1 MFLKQYL
8 EATWDTGTFPWEG
21 WPSFPSPPP
30 ASNIGTTRVPL
41 MLMLWQLWLL
51 CQLHQLLI
59 LINDQSKHYWSLF
72 FFCTKPYFEHFTKS
86 VSLKSPSNHEM
97 VVTREKNSVK
107 NNSLWS
113 DSFSFCENDFRP
125 KNGRD
130 SMEPSWIPFTQ
141 LHLLLTSHTT
151 VVQWL
156 KTRKLTLIGCYR
168 LILFKFYQSSH

>member
-1 MFLKQYL
+1 MRRMAIVPLSSPSLQHRNHP
-8 EATWDTGTFPWEG
+8 GTTDAYAVTALAPL
-21 WPSFPSPPP
+21 SIAP
-30 ASNIGTTRVPL
+30 ASNFNKWPKQT
-41 MLMLWQLWLL
+41 
-51 CQLHQLLI
+51 LLI
-59 LINDQSKHYWSLF
+59 TF

-130 SMEPSWIPFTQ
+130 SMEPSWIPFTP
-141 LHLLLTSHTT
+141 LHLLLTSHIT